1 MDIISDESNKT
12 GYNINNKIDICKV
25 AGEFINFYYTNTSFT
40 NNSSNRINNLYQIN
54 MIRDYTKF
62 KYNGDELKDGQII
75 NFLKMF
81 KSSYRVNINKYD
93 FIDNGSRRI
102 DISLIGTAHHISNN
116 EKFNFSQTFTIC
128 HQKGEDTW
136 YIKNSIFFTF

>member
-1 MDIISDESNKT
+1 MEIVSNKT
-12 GYNINNKIDICKV
+12 GYNINNKIDIGKV

-40 NNSSNRINNLYQIN
+40 NNSSNSIDKLYQIN

-62 KYNGDELKDGQII
+62 KYNGDELKNEQII
-75 NFLKMF
+75 NFLQMF
-81 KSSYRVNINKYD
+81 ISSYRVSINKYD

-102 DISLIGTAHHISNN
+102 DISLIGSATNISNN
-116 EKFNFSQTFTIC
+116 EKFNFNQTFTIC
-128 HQKGEDTW
+128 HQKGEETW